1 MIETELKFPIDKRK
15 IKRIIRLLKRM
26 GFNGGRRVYE
36 KTVMYDNDR
45 QIMQTTDGRI
55 RLRVSDDSVE
65 LSYKKPLSRKNIK
78 REVEYEVEVSNFQTT
93 EKILAMM
100 GFVPTTSYERYR
112 TTFTKGE
119 IKVTIDEYPFAN
131 FLEIEGKKEKIKN
144 LALELGFL
152 LRANLTDPC
161 DTLFQKWRKEKG
173 LDFKPHMRFEDY
185 DK

>member
-78 REVEYEVEVSNFQTT
+78 LNTRSRCLIFR
-93 EKILAMM
+93 L
-100 GFVPTTSYERYR
+100 
-112 TTFTKGE
+112 
-119 IKVTIDEYPFAN
+119 
-131 FLEIEGKKEKIKN
+131 LKKY
-144 LALELGFL
+144 
-152 LRANLTDPC
+152 
-161 DTLFQKWRKEKG
+161 WR
-173 LDFKPHMRFEDY
+173 
-185 DK
+185 